1 MSGGGKSNHQF
12 GAKKFTHF
20 NLLAQKIDLKTNLV
34 LYLQNFKNLNFWVFW
49 LAALLVIMLV
59 TEASLFTITKQIRIQ
74 EVVLLSTVF

>member
-20 NLLAQKIDLKTNLV
+20 NLLAQKIDLKTKL
-34 LYLQNFKNLNFWVFW
+34 
-49 LAALLVIMLV
+49 MLV